1 MSKHANTPARSSAAA
16 SKSSRRRRAARF
28 ARVALVAAAPVFG
41 AGAVAAPALAHEQG
55 HDQGAKYSFETLDNQ
70 GDVTFNQLLGIN
82 NHGLIAGYFGSGL
95 QGHPNQGYLLSA
107 PYGQGSYHSENWP
120 ESVQTQVTG
129 LNNHGVT
136 VGFWSSQ
143 NNASVG
149 GNPPVNDNRAFVSF
163 HGYFLDADFPT
174 TMPASPPVD
183 QLLGVN
189 DNDIAV
195 GFYTDANG
203 NNHAYSYNIRR
214 NSYTELTPNGISGPT
229 AAGINNRDDIAGFGT
244 DSMGNTVGYLLKR
257 DGNVTILSV
266 PGSSSTTAL
275 GVNDNDEVVGFYM
288 VGADSSAVM
297 HGFTWTPRWGFQTV
311 DDPHGMGATTING
324 VNDKGQLVGFYTD
337 SNGNTDGLLASPQ
350 HH

>member
-1 MSKHANTPARSSAAA
+1 MSQHANTRGRSSAGA
-16 SKSSRRRRAARF
+16 SKSSRRRRAARW
-28 ARVALVAAAPVFG
+28 ARVALAAAPVLG
-41 AGAVAAPALAHEQG
+41 AGAVAAPAVAQNRG
-55 HDQGAKYSFETLDNQ
+55 GQAKYSFETLDNNA
-70 GDVTFNQLLGIN
+70 DNTFNQLLGIN
-82 NHGLIAGYFGSGL
+82 DHGLIAGYFGSGL

-120 ESVQTQVTG
+120 QSVQTQVTG

-136 VGFWSSQ
+136 VGFWSTM
-143 NNASVG
+143 NNAGVG
-149 GNPPVNDNRAFVSF
+149 NNPPVNDNRAFVSF

-174 TMPASPPVD
+174 DMPASPPVD

-214 NSYTELTPNGISGPT
+214 NSYTELTPSGISSPT
-229 AAGINNRDDIAGFGT
+229 AAAINNKGDIAGFGS
-244 DSMGNTVGYLLKR
+244 DSSGATVGYLLKR
-257 DGNVTILSV
+257 DGNVTVLNV
-266 PGSSSTTAL
+266 PGSSSTSAT
-275 GVNDNDEVVGFYM
+275 GINDQDEVVGVYM
-288 VGADSSAVM
+288 VGTGSSAVM

-311 DDPHGMGATTING
+311 DDPHGVGATTING

-337 SNGNTDGLLASPQ
+337 SSGNTDGLLATPQ
-350 HH
+350 HHS